1 MPGIAL
7 ITGLGS
13 GGNCYSDSS
22 SRFFRGLWVVSFTNY
37 RTNPTIYK
45 FKLYYQKNTVQN
57 MS

>member
-22 SRFFRGLWVVSFTNY
+22 SRFFRRQWVVSFTNY
-37 RTNPTIYK
+37 LTNPTIYK
-45 FKLYYQKNTVQN
+45 FKLYCQKNTV
-57 MS
+57 